1 MLGLGLGLV
10 LGLGLGLWLGLAF
23 KPSSPIVCVLVLSL
37 TQLSFLLER
46 FKHNGDWSYK

>member
-23 KPSSPIVCVLVLSL
+23 KPSSPIVCVPVLS
-37 TQLSFLLER
+37 SFLLER